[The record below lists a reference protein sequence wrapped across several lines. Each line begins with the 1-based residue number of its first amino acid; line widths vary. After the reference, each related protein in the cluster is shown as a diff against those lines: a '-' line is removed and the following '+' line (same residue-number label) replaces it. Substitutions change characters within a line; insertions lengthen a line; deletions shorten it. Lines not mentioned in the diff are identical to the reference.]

1 MILKNIYIG
10 NRNYWMK
17 LKIKILKQLSNLIIN
32 ILISFRELCID
43 SKCLDTQWFL
53 NYQDILNKLS
63 IDPDRK

>member
-43 SKCLDTQWFL
+43 SKCLDDQWFL

-63 IDPDRK
+63 LDPDRK

>member
-1 MILKNIYIG
+1 
-10 NRNYWMK
+10 MK

-43 SKCLDTQWFL
+43 SKCLDKQWFL

-63 IDPDRK
+63 LDPDRK